1 MGKQR
6 FPLNIKQIQGFALAI
21 ALKSERKKQ
30 FPKTGPSEKWWRG
43 FKGRHKNAITLRK
56 PENLDHERARMT
68 NENVMI
74 NHFQT
79 LKYLIVEHDLLGKP
93 ENLFNVDES
102 GINMDIQQ
110 GKVVVTKGLKQ
121 VHSMS
126 KGTRDH
132 ITVNCCVNA
141 NGKCIP
147 PMIIFEKCFLSTA
160 HVKEGNKLYA
170 KSTNEYM
177 DEELF

>member
-56 PENLDHERARMT
+56 PDNLDHGGAHMT
-68 NENVMI
+68 NENVMM

-79 LKYLIVEHDLLGKP
+79 LKDLLVEHDLLGKP
-93 ENLFNVDES
+93 ENLFDVDES

-110 GKVVVTKGLKQ
+110 GKVVATKGLKQ

-132 ITVNCCVNA
+132 IRVNSCINA
-141 NGKCIP
+141 NGKSIP

-170 KSTNEYM
+170 KSTNGYM